1 MGQKD
6 IAEKILEAYNDVF
19 SDIVNVLLFNGDQIL
34 KENELEDQAPRS
46 AYKADGKYREIE
58 RDVAKRWKNKNIRL
72 ACIGLENQTE
82 PDADMPL
89 RIIGYDGAEY
99 RAQLNNENQ
108 RERYPVITLV
118 LYYGYDKHWDKP
130 LSLLERLDVPEKF
143 RPYVNDYK
151 VNLFEIAYLS
161 REQSKLFNHVQE
173 TLSLMSIMTGDH
185 RFEAV
190 LSDDDG
196 SKGVVIKTMC
206 DVLDRIEEKGRM
218 EGRMEEKKE
227 IAINLHSMNMK
238 DTDIANVVK
247 VSLDVVRKW
256 LGIAPA

>member
-1 MGQKD
+1 M
-6 IAEKILEAYNDVF
+6 
-19 SDIVNVLLFNGDQIL
+19 
-34 KENELEDQAPRS
+34 
-46 AYKADGKYREIE
+46 
-58 RDVAKRWKNKNIRL
+58 
-72 ACIGLENQTE
+72 
-82 PDADMPL
+82 
-89 RIIGYDGAEY
+89 
-99 RAQLNNENQ
+99 
-108 RERYPVITLV
+108 
-118 LYYGYDKHWDKP
+118 
-130 LSLLERLDVPEKF
+130 
-143 RPYVNDYK
+143 NDYK

-161 REQSKLFNHVQE
+161 KEQAKLFKSDFRVVADYFVQMQTTGTYIGSPEELVHVQE

-218 EGRMEEKKE
+218 EEKKE
-227 IAINLHSMNMK
+227 IALNLHSMNMK

-256 LGIAPA
+256 LGITPA